1 MHLLDDIGVF
11 EALEKADFTNGGR
24 WDPIIFL
31 LESDFL

>member
-11 EALEKADFTNGGR
+11 EALEQADFANGGR